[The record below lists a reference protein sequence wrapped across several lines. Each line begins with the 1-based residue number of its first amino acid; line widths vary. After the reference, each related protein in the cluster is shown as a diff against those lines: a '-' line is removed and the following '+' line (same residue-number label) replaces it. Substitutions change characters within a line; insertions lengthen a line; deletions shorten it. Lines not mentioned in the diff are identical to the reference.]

1 MGIVSLTAAQ
11 TRVKCFGNNKGRDKT
26 GIILDC
32 SNMAGKSHPYS
43 IEDWIRYHAFYDD
56 GIPANRVLHINLE
69 NNNLKEIFTLPSMTS
84 LKKLSFKYNNISSI
98 ANKALTNLP
107 ALEELDISYN
117 SLNSKYL
124 RLFVLLKQSFD
135 NRFKKNQ
142 TLIYLSRVFYPFK
155 TNTTYKY

>member
-1 MGIVSLTAAQ
+1 MYDFGFTEIMSKNHVSVVTGSPNMNLILYICLMNLVSLSAAQ
-11 TRVKCFGNNKGRDKT
+11 TRVKCFDNNKGKDKT

-56 GIPANRVLHINLE
+56 GILANRVLHINLE
-69 NNNLKEIFTLPSMTS
+69 NNNLKQIFTLPSMTS

-117 SLNSKYL
+117 SLNSK
-124 RLFVLLKQSFD
+124 
-135 NRFKKNQ
+135 
-142 TLIYLSRVFYPFK
+142 
-155 TNTTYKY
+155 